1 MSAAPASD
9 RIAPPPAVAAQL
21 DALEIR
27 PGRPLVVADADEV
40 LFLFMRGFERFL
52 AAQALYFDWTSFAL
66 HGNIRR
72 RADDAAVA
80 LEDVQGL
87 LSTFFARDTEALE
100 PVAGAAEALA
110 ALSHR
115 ADVVILSNLPL
126 DAKPAR
132 ERALKK
138 HGMDF
143 PLVAGHGPKGPALA
157 ALAERAAAPV
167 FFIDDIPHNHASVA
181 KLAPATHRLHFIAD
195 PRLSALLGPSP
206 HCHSRFD
213 DWPAI
218 RAHILEQLAST
229 GH

>member
-1 MSAAPASD
+1 MSAPPASE

-21 DALEIR
+21 DGLAIR
-27 PGRPLVVADADEV
+27 PGRPLIVADADEV

-52 AAQALYFDWTSFAL
+52 AAQSLYFDWTSFAL

-72 RADDAAVA
+72 RADEAAVP

-87 LSTFFARDTEALE
+87 LSAFFARDTEALE
-100 PVAGAAEALA
+100 PVEGAAEALA
-110 ALSHR
+110 TLSRR

-132 ERALKK
+132 ERALKR
-138 HGMDF
+138 HGMDY
-143 PLVAGHGPKGPALA
+143 PLVAGHGPKGPAIA
-157 ALAERAAAPV
+157 ALAERAAAPI

-181 KLAPATHRLHFIAD
+181 KMAPATQRLHYVAD

-206 HCHSRFD
+206 HCHSRFE

-218 RAHILEQLAST
+218 MAHIVEQLDAG